1 MANELDITKVHRAKI
16 KAFLM
21 QTSKILQAVILM
33 LILAMAASC
42 AMGKQ
47 YSSKVFGPRTG
58 PANGQASTTVRFLGP
73 DEESTGTDV
82 LTLTK
87 PVTTTDSVILV
98 QSGNSPAKTP
108 TDTLVPVQRSGNS
121 GGVRTKRTRDNQ

>member
-1 MANELDITKVHRAKI
+1 MANELDITKVHRTKI

-47 YSSKVFGPRTG
+47 YSSKVFGPRPG
-58 PANGQASTTVRFLGP
+58 PEKDQTATTVRFLGP

-87 PVTTTDSVILV
+87 PVTTTVTKKKPV
-98 QSGNSPAKTP
+98 TTTPAKTP

>member
-1 MANELDITKVHRAKI
+1 MANELDITKVHRTKI

-42 AMGKQ
+42 TMGKQ
-47 YSSKVFGPRTG
+47 YSSKVFGPRTS
-58 PANGQASTTVRFLGP
+58 PAEAPAGVKVRFLGTE
-73 DEESTGTDV
+73 DEPVSAAS

-87 PVTTTDSVILV
+87 PVTTADSTVVVIP
-98 QSGNSPAKTP
+98 QNNTGKPKI
-108 TDTLVPVQRSGNS
+108 DTLVPVVRSANS
-121 GGVRTKRTRDNQ
+121 GGVRSKRTRNDQ